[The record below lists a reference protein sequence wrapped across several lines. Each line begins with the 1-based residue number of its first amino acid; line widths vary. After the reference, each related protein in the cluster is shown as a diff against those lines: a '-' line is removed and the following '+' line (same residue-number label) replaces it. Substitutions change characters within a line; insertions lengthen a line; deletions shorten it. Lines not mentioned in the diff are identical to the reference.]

1 MTSVTASATPAATPV
16 IAAQPDSSSASP
28 ANATVGAAASQGQT
42 TQGPVAKAS
51 AGKASATKAANAQ
64 DSHAAGTT
72 DQTAQGVKD
81 QRAPN
86 AAALFALLLAAQ
98 HGKPAATTSAHPAAA
113 ANAHGKKDADNGDSL
128 PHEGDTLPLAA
139 LVLVAGLP
147 ASEVAAAAK
156 GGGETDGTKTAV
168 QTGDLKLPPGLR
180 SAAELTDSHAGKTQ
194 AQGDTSL
201 AATTDAAKGDAVQ
214 VDPKQT
220 AHTALTRAQT
230 AALLDATQAQAGQ
243 SNHAADPSGQAQQA
257 GVSGIHG
264 AAAGAKPVADA
275 RPNLPVLQ
283 MQQPMH
289 QPGWD
294 NELGNRVVWMT
305 RNELQGAE
313 LRLNPPHLGPLEVK
327 ISIHHDSA
335 SLSFVAQHVQARDAI
350 EAALPRLREM
360 MAEQGFAKTH
370 VDVSGQSLA
379 QQQQQ
384 STFSSGGG
392 AGNFPQDLL
401 GEDDMLGEHLLGTVQ
416 RGVGMVDYFV

>member
-1 MTSVTASATPAATPV
+1 MTSVTASAAPAATPV
-16 IAAQPDSSSASP
+16 IAAQPDGSSASP
-28 ANATVGAAASQGQT
+28 ANATVGAAAGQGQT
-42 TQGPVAKAS
+42 TQGPATKASAAKAS
-51 AGKASATKAANAQ
+51 TTKAASAHGS
-64 DSHAAGTT
+64 DTAGAT
-72 DQTAQGVKD
+72 DQSAQAAKD
-81 QRAPN
+81 HRAPN

-98 HGKPAATTSAHPAAA
+98 HGKPAATTSAHPGETAA
-113 ANAHGKKDADNGDSL
+113 AHGKKDSKNGDSL
-128 PHEGDTLPLAA
+128 PQEGDTLPLAA

-156 GGGETDGTKTAV
+156 GGGEADGANTAV

-180 SAAELTDSHAGKTQ
+180 SAAELTDPHAGKTPV
-194 AQGDTSL
+194 QGDTPL
-201 AATTDAAKGDAVQ
+201 AATPDAGKADAVQ
-214 VDPKQT
+214 VDPKQM
-220 AHTALTRAQT
+220 AHAALTRAQT
-230 AALLDATQAQAGQ
+230 AALLDATHAAGQ
-243 SNHAADPSGQAQQA
+243 SNHAADPAGQAQQA

-360 MAEQGFAKTH
+360 MAEQGFANTH

-384 STFSSGGG
+384 STFNSGGG
-392 AGNFPQDLL
+392 AGHFPQDLS
-401 GEDDMLGEHLLGTVQ
+401 GEGDILGEHLLGTVQ

>member
-1 MTSVTASATPAATPV
+1 MTSVTASAAPAATPV
-16 IAAQPDSSSASP
+16 IAAQPDGSSSSP
-28 ANATVGAAASQGQT
+28 ANAAVGTAAGQGQA
-42 TQGPVAKAS
+42 TQGP
-51 AGKASATKAANAQ
+51 ATKAATTKAASAQ
-64 DSHAAGTT
+64 GSDTAGAT
-72 DQTAQGVKD
+72 DQAARAAKD

-98 HGKPAATTSAHPAAA
+98 HGKPAATTSAHPGETAT
-113 ANAHGKKDADNGDSL
+113 AHGKKDSNNGDSL
-128 PHEGDTLPLAA
+128 PQEGDTLPLAA

-147 ASEVAAAAK
+147 ASEVAAAVK
-156 GGGETDGTKTAV
+156 GGGETDGAKTAV

-180 SAAELTDSHAGKTQ
+180 SAAELTDPHAGKTP
-194 AQGDTSL
+194 AQGDTPL
-201 AATTDAAKGDAVQ
+201 AATTDVGRTDVVQ
-214 VDPKQT
+214 ADPKQ
-220 AHTALTRAQT
+220 AEHAALTRAQT
-230 AALLDATQAQAGQ
+230 AALLDATHAQAGQ
-243 SNHAADPSGQAQQA
+243 SSHATDPAGQAQQA
-257 GVSGIHG
+257 GVSGLHG

-360 MAEQGFAKTH
+360 MAEQGFANTH

-384 STFSSGGG
+384 STFGSGSG
-392 AGNFPQDLL
+392 AGHFPQDLL
-401 GEDDMLGEHLLGTVQ
+401 GEDDTLGEHLLGTVQ